1 MHLNVAL
8 LGLLMERASEHRIKV
23 KLHTQSIAI
32 YQIYQCESHYR
43 IHLAI
48 KSVMS

>member
-8 LGLLMERASEHRIKV
+8 LGLLMERTSEHRIKV
-23 KLHTQSIAI
+23 KLHTQSIA
-32 YQIYQCESHYR
+32 IYQCESHYR